1 MFFRRLPDGDPW
13 GKTPMSRTLPE
24 PWRVK
29 VVEKIQLLPREE
41 RERLLVEGG
50 FSLFKI
56 PSEAVFIDLFTDS
69 GTSAMSDWQWA
80 GMMQGDEAYA
90 GARNFFHLQDSIRDV
105 FGFPAFLPV
114 HQGRVAENLLFST
127 VLTKPGMVIPNN
139 CHFDTT
145 RANIEVNGGVAL
157 DLVIPEGRD
166 SQAKHPFKGNMD
178 LLRLRRLLVE
188 ERGNIPVCMLTLPNN
203 SGGGQPVSLANVKAT
218 AELCREFG
226 VPFYIDACRFAE
238 NAWFIKQRE
247 KGQGHKSVAE
257 IVREVFSYAD
267 GCTMS
272 AKKDGLAN
280 IGGFLASRDEELLE
294 TLKQKLIVIEGFPT
308 YGGLAGR
315 DLEAVA
321 RGLREVLDESYLRFR
336 VGQVE
341 NFGALLTA
349 AGIPIMQP
357 TGGHAV
363 YIDAKQLLP
372 HIPQQQFPAQALS
385 VALYREGGIR
395 GVEIGSVMF
404 GKDDPVTGELIPA
417 SMELIRLAVPRRVF
431 TNSHLEYV
439 AGVLEDI
446 RAQRHTLKGMRMT
459 FAPKVLRHFSAR
471 FEEVEV
477 GVGVGVEE
485 AAIAA

>member
-1 MFFRRLPDGDPW
+1 MR
-13 GKTPMSRTLPE
+13 SLPE

-41 RERLLVEGG
+41 RVRLLIEGG

-90 GARNFFHLQDSIRDV
+90 GARNFFNLKQSIEDV
-105 FGFPAFLPV
+105 FGFHHFLPV

-127 VLTKPGMVIPNN
+127 LLTRPGMIIPNN
-139 CHFDTT
+139 SHFDTT
-145 RANIEVNGGVAL
+145 RANIEMNHGVAL
-157 DLVIPEGRD
+157 DLVIAEGKD
-166 SQAKHPFKGNMD
+166 PAKLHPFKGNMD
-178 LLRLRRLLVE
+178 LGRLRELFL
-188 ERGNIPVCMLTLPNN
+188 ERCEDIPVCMLTLTNN
-203 SGGGQPVSLANVKAT
+203 SGGGQPVSLANVRAT
-218 AELCREFG
+218 SELCREFG
-226 VPFYIDACRFAE
+226 IPFYIDACRFAE

-247 KGQGHKSVAE
+247 AGQENRPVAE
-257 IVREVFSYAD
+257 IVREIFSYAD

-280 IGGFLASRDEELLE
+280 IGGFLASRDEGLLE
-294 TLKQKLIVIEGFPT
+294 VLTQRLIVIEGFPT

-321 RGLREVLDESYLRFR
+321 RGLREVLDENYLRYR

-341 NFGALLTA
+341 AFGRRLTEL
-349 AGIPIMQP
+349 GIPIMQP

-363 YIDAKQLLP
+363 YIDARKLLP
-372 HIPQQQFPAQALS
+372 HIPPLEFPAQALS

-404 GKDDPVTGELIPA
+404 GSEDPVTGAPIPA
-417 SMELIRLAVPRRVF
+417 PMELIRLAIPRRVF
-431 TNSHLEYV
+431 SNSHLEYV
-439 AGVLEDI
+439 AEVLEQI
-446 RAQRHTLKGMRMT
+446 RDQREELRGFRMT
-459 FAPKVLRHFSAR
+459 YAPKVLRHFTAR
-471 FEEVEV
+471 FEEIEAPVL
-477 GVGVGVEE
+477 EE
-485 AAIAA
+485 ALA

>member
-1 MFFRRLPDGDPW
+1 
-13 GKTPMSRTLPE
+13 MSRPLPE

-29 VVEKIQLLPREE
+29 VVEKIQLLSREE
-41 RERLLVEGG
+41 RESFLVKGG
-50 FSLFKI
+50 FSLFAI

-69 GTSAMSDWQWA
+69 GTSAMSDNQWA

-90 GARNFFHLQDSIRDV
+90 GARNFFHLQEAIQDV
-105 FGFPAFLPV
+105 FGFPQFLPV

-127 VLTKPGMVIPNN
+127 LLTRPGMVIPNN

-145 RANIEVNGGVAL
+145 RANIEVNGGTAV
-157 DLVIPEGRD
+157 DLVIDEGRD
-166 SQAKHPFKGNMD
+166 PQARHPFKGNMD
-178 LLRLRRLLVE
+178 LVKLLQLFE
-188 ERGNIPVCMLTLPNN
+188 ERASDVPVCMLTLTNN
-203 SGGGQPVSLANVKAT
+203 SGGGQPVSLANIRAVSQ
-218 AELCREFG
+218 LCREFG
-226 VPFYIDACRFAE
+226 IPFYLDACRFAE

-247 KGQGHKSVAE
+247 PGQAHRSVAE
-257 IVREVFSYAD
+257 IVREVFSFAD

-280 IGGFLASRDEELLE
+280 IGGFLASRDTELIE
-294 TLKQKLIVIEGFPT
+294 NLKQKLIVIEGFPT

-321 RGLREVLDESYLRFR
+321 RGLREVLDENYLRFR
-336 VGQVE
+336 ITQVE
-341 NFGALLTA
+341 QFGAMLTE

-363 YIDAKQLLP
+363 YIDAGKLLP
-372 HIPQQQFPAQALS
+372 HIPAHQFPAQALS

-404 GKDDPVTGELIPA
+404 GKDCPVSGQLIPA
-417 SMELIRLAVPRRVF
+417 PLELIRLAVPRRVF

-446 RAQRHTLKGMRMT
+446 RDQRHTLKGLRMT
-459 FAPKVLRHFSAR
+459 FAPKVLRHFSCR
-471 FEEVEV
+471 FEELEPVAVEARV
-477 GVGVGVEE
+477 
-485 AAIAA
+485 AA

>member
-1 MFFRRLPDGDPW
+1 
-13 GKTPMSRTLPE
+13 MSRPLPE

-41 RERLLVEGG
+41 RERLLAEGG
-50 FSLFKI
+50 YSLFSI
-56 PSEAVFIDLFTDS
+56 PSEAVFIDMFTDS

-105 FGFPAFLPV
+105 FGFPHFLPV

-127 VLTKPGMVIPNN
+127 LLTRPGMIVPNN
-139 CHFDTT
+139 SHFDTT

-157 DLVIPEGRD
+157 DLVIPEGRNPD
-166 SQAKHPFKGNMD
+166 ADHPFKGNMD
-178 LLRLRRLLVE
+178 LGRLRELFAEKRDD
-188 ERGNIPVCMLTLPNN
+188 IPVCMLTLTNN

-218 AELCREFG
+218 SELCREFG
-226 VPFYIDACRFAE
+226 IPFYIDACRFAE

-247 KGQGHKSVAE
+247 AGQGNRSVAE

-280 IGGFLASRDEELLE
+280 IGGFLASRDAQLLE
-294 TLKQKLIVIEGFPT
+294 VLKQRLIVIEGFPT

-321 RGLREVLDESYLRFR
+321 RGLREVLDENYLRFR

-341 NFGALLTA
+341 LFGAMLTE
-349 AGIPIMQP
+349 AGIPIMRP

-363 YIDAKQLLP
+363 YIDAKRLLP
-372 HIPQQQFPAQALS
+372 HIPPLQFPAQALS

-404 GKDDPVTGELIPA
+404 GSEHPETGEPIPA
-417 SMELIRLAVPRRVF
+417 PMELIRLAVPRRVF

-439 AGVLEDI
+439 AGVFKDI
-446 RAQRHTLKGMRMT
+446 REQGPTLKGLRMT

-471 FEEVEV
+471 FEEIEAP
-477 GVGVGVEE
+477 VEE
-485 AAIAA
+485 PVAVAV

>member
-1 MFFRRLPDGDPW
+1 
-13 GKTPMSRTLPE
+13 MSRALPE

-41 RERLLVEGG
+41 RERLLAEGG
-50 FSLFKI
+50 FNLFKI

-90 GARNFFHLQDSIRDV
+90 GARNFFHLQEAIRDV
-105 FGFPAFLPV
+105 FGFPAFLPF

-127 VLTKPGMVIPNN
+127 VLTRPGMVIPNN

-145 RANIEVNGGVAL
+145 RANIEVNGGIAL

-166 SQAKHPFKGNMD
+166 SQANHPFKGNMD

-188 ERGNIPVCMLTLPNN
+188 ERGNVPLCMLTLTNN
-203 SGGGQPVSLANVKAT
+203 SGGGQPVSLANVKAVS
-218 AELCREFG
+218 ELCREFG
-226 VPFYIDACRFAE
+226 VPFYVDACRFAE

-247 KGQGHKSVAE
+247 KGQSHKSVAE
-257 IVREVFSYAD
+257 IAREIFNHAD

-294 TLKQKLIVIEGFPT
+294 TLKQRLIVIEGFPT

-341 NFGALLTA
+341 SFGALLTA
-349 AGIPIMQP
+349 SGIPIMQP

-363 YIDAKQLLP
+363 YIDAKKLLP
-372 HIPQQQFPAQALS
+372 HIPPLELPAQALS

-404 GKDDPVTGELIPA
+404 GSEHPETGEPIPA
-417 SMELIRLAVPRRVF
+417 PMELIRLAVPRRVF

-446 RAQRHTLKGMRMT
+446 RDQRHTLRGLRMVY
-459 FAPKVLRHFSAR
+459 APKVLRHFTAR
-471 FEEVEV
+471 FEEIAP
-477 GVGVGVEE
+477 VEE
-485 AAIAA
+485 RMAVAV

>member
-90 GARNFFHLQDSIRDV
+90 GARNFFHLQDAIRDV

-127 VLTKPGMVIPNN
+127 VLTRPGMTIPNN
-139 CHFDTT
+139 CHVDTS

-166 SQAKHPFKGNMD
+166 SQANHPFKGNMD

-188 ERGNIPVCMLTLPNN
+188 ESGNIPLCMLTLTNN
-203 SGGGQPVSLANVKAT
+203 SGRGPPGSPANVRAT
-218 AELCREFG
+218 AELCRECRLPSD
-226 VPFYIDACRFAE
+226 VDACSFAK
-238 NAWFIKQRE
+238 NDCFI
-247 KGQGHKSVAE
+247 HE
-257 IVREVFSYAD
+257 IE
-267 GCTMS
+267 
-272 AKKDGLAN
+272 
-280 IGGFLASRDEELLE
+280 
-294 TLKQKLIVIEGFPT
+294 Q
-308 YGGLAGR
+308 
-315 DLEAVA
+315 
-321 RGLREVLDESYLRFR
+321 
-336 VGQVE
+336 
-341 NFGALLTA
+341 
-349 AGIPIMQP
+349 
-357 TGGHAV
+357 
-363 YIDAKQLLP
+363 
-372 HIPQQQFPAQALS
+372 AQALS

-404 GKDDPVTGELIPA
+404 GSEHPETGEPIPA
-417 SMELIRLAVPRRVF
+417 PMELIRLAVPRRVF

-446 RAQRHTLKGMRMT
+446 RARRHTLRGLRMT
-459 FAPKVLRHFSAR
+459 YAPKVLRHFTAR
-471 FEEVEV
+471 FEELEA
-477 GVGVGVEE
+477 VEE
-485 AAIAA
+485 RVAVAV